1 MPKRIKKING
11 NGHSACRDR
20 RQNPCR
26 HPEKP
31 RRLIGLPESLLVG
44 KLLSQVVW
52 NMETQKPVVEQVH
65 LGNWNNV
72 FPTYTC

>member
-1 MPKRIKKING
+1 MVIQPVVTVAKTHADIQKN
-11 NGHSACRDR
+11 HDVSLVF
-20 RQNPCR
+20 QT
-26 HPEKP
+26 
-31 RRLIGLPESLLVG
+31 LLVG
-44 KLLSQVVW
+44 KLLYQVAW

>member
-1 MPKRIKKING
+1 MVIQPAVTVAKTHTDIQKN
-11 NGHSACRDR
+11 HDVSLVF
-20 RQNPCR
+20 QT
-26 HPEKP
+26 
-31 RRLIGLPESLLVG
+31 LLVG
-44 KLLSQVVW
+44 KLLYQVVW